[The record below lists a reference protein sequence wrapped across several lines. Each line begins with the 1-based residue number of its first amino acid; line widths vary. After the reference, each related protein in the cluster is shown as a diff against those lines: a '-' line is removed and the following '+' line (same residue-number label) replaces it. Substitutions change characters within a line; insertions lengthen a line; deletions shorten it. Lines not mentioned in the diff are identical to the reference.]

1 LLTVKEILTN
11 RDGVMMIATFSLS
24 PAGAKRLIARG
35 LINEPVFQQ
44 AMTHGRM
51 IIAVGTTN
59 SYIAEELGLIS
70 ADEKPRFAAGIVSG
84 GVPCV
89 TAADTRF
96 ANICL
101 ENGHII
107 KDVSWEDFIMDFNQ
121 NDVFIKGANAFDTD
135 GNAGVLLAN
144 PKGGT
149 VGGSFGVLAARGCKL
164 LVPVG
169 HEKFIPSCTAA
180 ARLMGINRLD
190 YSLGQRC
197 GLALLP
203 AGFARI
209 YTEIDA
215 LKTLFAVEATIVA
228 AGGVSGSEG
237 SVMLAIDGPD
247 EAVKDALA
255 LARSLLKE
263 KPLSVPRQSCKDC
276 RVSSNCVFKEIPPKD

>member
-1 LLTVKEILTN
+1 
-11 RDGVMMIATFSLS
+11 MMIATFSLS

-51 IIAVGTTN
+51 IISVGTTN

-70 ADEKPRFAAGIVSG
+70 TDEKPRFAAGVVSG

-89 TAADTRF
+89 TDTDTRL
-96 ANICL
+96 ANMCL
-101 ENGHII
+101 ENGRIREVPW
-107 KDVSWEDFIMDFNQ
+107 DEFIMDFDRD
-121 NDVFIKGANAFDTD
+121 DVFVKGANAFDAN

-144 PKGGT
+144 PMGGT
-149 VGGSFGVLAARGCKL
+149 VGSSFGVLTARGCKL

-169 HEKFIPSCTAA
+169 HEKMIPSCTAA
-180 ARLMGINRLD
+180 VHMMGINQLD

-215 LKTLFAVEATIVA
+215 LKTLFGVETTIVA

-237 SVMLAIDGPD
+237 SVMFAIDGPND
-247 EAVKDALA
+247 AVKDALK
-255 LARSLLKE
+255 LARILLKE
-263 KPLSVPRQSCKDC
+263 KPLFVPRQSCKEC
-276 RVSSNCVFKEIPPKD
+276 LASVNCVYKNKPS

>member
-1 LLTVKEILTN
+1 
-11 RDGVMMIATFSLS
+11 MMIATFSLS

-84 GVPCV
+84 GVPCI

-101 ENGHII
+101 ENGRII
-107 KDVSWEDFIMDFNQ
+107 KEVSWEEFIMDFNRD
-121 NDVFIKGANAFDTD
+121 DVFVKGANAFDAD

-149 VGGSFGVLAARGCKL
+149 VGELLRG
-164 LVPVG
+164 
-169 HEKFIPSCTAA
+169 
-180 ARLMGINRLD
+180 
-190 YSLGQRC
+190 
-197 GLALLP
+197 
-203 AGFARI
+203 
-209 YTEIDA
+209 
-215 LKTLFAVEATIVA
+215 
-228 AGGVSGSEG
+228 SGSPG
-237 SVMLAIDGPD
+237 L
-247 EAVKDALA
+247 
-255 LARSLLKE
+255 
-263 KPLSVPRQSCKDC
+263 
-276 RVSSNCVFKEIPPKD
+276 